1 MPSVQTRGVMAM
13 VDPLS
18 DVLRS
23 FRLVG
28 GVFLD
33 VRLTA
38 PWCVASEVTAA
49 DCKPFLAAPVQV
61 IAYHFVVAGRML
73 CSARGGPPTEVQ
85 AGEIVL
91 LPRNDPHVLASEPGL
106 EPVDGHRLVQP
117 SPDGGLARIRHGG
130 GGEPTQLVCGFL
142 GSDDARDPLI
152 AGLPP
157 VLKLDVRRGASGDWI
172 EASVRFAANEL
183 AAGRLAT
190 SSTLS
195 RLSELLLAEA
205 VRQYAATLPGGA
217 AGWLKGLAD
226 PQVGRALALMHGGIA
241 APWSAE
247 AMAREVAMSR
257 SAFVDRFT
265 ALVGVPPI
273 RYLTTLR
280 LRTAKLQLRESGK
293 TVGQLAH
300 AVGYESAEAF
310 SRAFKREF
318 GLPPLRWRDGD
329 GDAGGDGSRAA
340 VPPSLAA
347 PRP

>member
-1 MPSVQTRGVMAM
+1 M
-13 VDPLS
+13 VVVVEDPLS

-23 FRLVG
+23 VRLGG

-33 VRLTA
+33 VLLTE
-38 PWCVASEVTAA
+38 PWCVASEITAE
-49 DCKPFLAAPVQV
+49 DCKPFLRAPVQV

-73 CSARGGPPTEVQ
+73 CFVGDGPPTEVR

-91 LPRNDPHVLASEPGL
+91 LPRNDPHLLASEPGL
-106 EPVDGHRLVQP
+106 EPVRGHHLVQP

-152 AGLPP
+152 ASLPP
-157 VLKLDVRRGASGDWI
+157 VLKLDVRQGASGDWI
-172 EASVRFAANEL
+172 EASVRFAAKEL

-190 SSTLS
+190 SGVLS

-205 VRQYAATLPGGA
+205 VREYAATLPVGA
-217 AGWLKGLAD
+217 AGWLKGVAD

-247 AMAREVAMSR
+247 ALAREVAMSR

-265 ALVGVPPI
+265 TVVGVPPI
-273 RYLTTLR
+273 RYLTAWR
-280 LRTAKLQLRESGK
+280 LRTAKLRLRESAQS
-293 TVGQLAH
+293 VAQLAH

-318 GLPPLRWRDGD
+318 GFSPAQWRDR
-329 GDAGGDGSRAA
+329 DAGH
-340 VPPSLAA
+340 
-347 PRP
+347 